1 MIKFI
6 LASNSPR
13 RKELLPLCY
22 DKEFIVIPADI
33 DESSIKDE
41 NIENLPVKISLAKL
55 KEILKDHH
63 EDVILSADT
72 MVYYN
77 GKKYGKPKS
86 KDEAYIMLKELNDV
100 THEVI
105 TGYSF
110 YKTGYSFYKDGKIYT
125 GKDIS
130 YVRINKMTDENI
142 LKYISTGSPFD
153 KAGGYGIQD
162 KMLNVSI
169 ISGSYYNVMGLP
181 VEKLKELF
189 KKISL

>member
-6 LASNSPR
+6 LASSSPR

-110 YKTGYSFYKDGKIYT
+110 YKDGK
-125 GKDIS
+125 S
-130 YVRINKMTDENI
+130 I
-142 LKYISTGSPFD
+142 L
-153 KAGGYGIQD
+153 
-162 KMLNVSI
+162 
-169 ISGSYYNVMGLP
+169 
-181 VEKLKELF
+181 EKIFPMSK
-189 KKISL
+189 

>member
-110 YKTGYSFYKDGKIYT
+110 YKDGKIYT

-142 LKYISTGSPFD
+142 MNYISTGSPFD

>member
-86 KDEAYIMLKELNDV
+86 KDKAYIMLKELNDV

-110 YKTGYSFYKDGKIYT
+110 YKDGKIYT

-130 YVRINKMTDENI
+130 YVKINKMTDENI
-142 LKYISTGSPFD
+142 MNYISTGSPFD